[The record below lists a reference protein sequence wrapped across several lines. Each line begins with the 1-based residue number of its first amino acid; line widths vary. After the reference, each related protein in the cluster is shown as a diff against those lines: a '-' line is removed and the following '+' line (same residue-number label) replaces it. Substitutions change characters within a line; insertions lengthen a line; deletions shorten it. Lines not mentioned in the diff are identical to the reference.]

1 MGQEAKYIVR
11 LTDEERHTLQQLVV
25 GPRVARDKALRARM
39 LLKADVDGPSWHDGQ
54 IADAFEVG
62 LSTIHRLRQRFVEV
76 GLDAALARQ
85 PSTRTKPRKL
95 DGAHEARLVA
105 IACSQAPAGR
115 ASWTLRL
122 LADKLVELELVE
134 SIGRETVRQTLKKMT
149 SSLG

>member
-1 MGQEAKYIVR
+1 MGKEAKYIVR

-25 GPRVARDKALRARM
+25 GPRMARDKALRARM
-39 LLKADVDGPSWHDGQ
+39 LLKADVDGPSWPDGQ
-54 IADAFEVG
+54 ITDAFEVG
-62 LSTIHRLRQRFVEV
+62 MSTIHRLRQRFVEV

-85 PSTRTKPRKL
+85 PPACTKPRTL
-95 DGAHEARLVA
+95 DGAQEARLVA
-105 IACSQAPAGR
+105 MACSQAPEGR

-149 SSLG
+149 SSRH